1 MKYEPT
7 YPNRSPT
14 HDAVDYLLM
23 SMNPFASHDNYR
35 KFLQAQYE
43 FHSTVNPIYQDAQLA
58 GQFDGLTDLARL
70 DRVKSDMKD
79 LEVEPYGKDVETS
92 VITGSEAIGWLYCVE
107 GSNVGAAILYKE
119 SGKIDLKR
127 RLWCISSGVT
137 RRWSY
142 AALARHQSQDR

>member
-1 MKYEPT
+1 M
-7 YPNRSPT
+7 
-14 HDAVDYLLM
+14 
-23 SMNPFASHDNYR
+23 
-35 KFLQAQYE
+35 
-43 FHSTVNPIYQDAQLA
+43 A
-58 GQFDGLTDLARL
+58 GQFDGLADLARL

>member
-1 MKYEPT
+1 
-7 YPNRSPT
+7 
-14 HDAVDYLLM
+14 M

-43 FHSTVNPIYQDAQLA
+43 FHSTVNPHRSRRSI
-58 GQFDGLTDLARL
+58 GRSGGLTDLARL

-79 LEVEPYGKDVETS
+79 LEVEPYGKDVETP

-127 RLWCISSGVT
+127 RLWRISSGGT